1 MLRLALG
8 AALFAVFA
16 FARCRRSWLSCS
28 RQPHELIEIK
38 CTATFGSHFSKFD
51 LIPAVHPIY
60 LIAFLSNTH
69 RFVRDHAMDNFFV
82 FRSWPASH
90 SAPTPINSMPDVV
103 ISVGAL
109 LEVEK

>member
-38 CTATFGSHFSKFD
+38 RAATFGSHFSKFD
-51 LIPAVHPIY
+51 LVPTIHPIY
-60 LIAFLSNTH
+60 LIAFLPDTH
-69 RFVRDHAMDNFFV
+69 RFARYHAMDDTFV
-82 FRSWPASH
+82 LGPCPISH
-90 SAPTPINSMPDVV
+90 SAATTI
-103 ISVGAL
+103 ISVPHFDIYA
-109 LEVEK
+109 

>member
-38 CTATFGSHFSKFD
+38 RAATFGSHFSKFD
-51 LIPAVHPIY
+51 LVPAVHPIY

-69 RFVRDHAMDNFFV
+69 RFARDHAMNDLFV
-82 FRSWPASH
+82 FGPWPASH
-90 SAPTPINSMPDVV
+90 SAATPINSMPDVV